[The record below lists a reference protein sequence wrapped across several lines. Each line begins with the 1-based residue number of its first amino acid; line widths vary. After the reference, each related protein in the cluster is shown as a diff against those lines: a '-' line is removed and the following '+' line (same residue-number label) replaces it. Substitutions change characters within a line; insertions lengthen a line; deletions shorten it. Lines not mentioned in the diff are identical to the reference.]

1 MAFDAGTIIARMDLD
16 DREFDRKLR
25 ADVARIE
32 EFEKRSHEVKLGVGV
47 DEQGMAHARESIKR
61 LDQQVTQDARRR
73 GGLLSMLAGGGKSIL
88 GAAGP
93 GFNTGLASRLLSART
108 AGIVGAG
115 GIGLGALPA
124 LAGAGLAGGV
134 GLAGVGVAAGLG
146 MQVAAPAM
154 GLAQKQSQAQQALAA
169 AATPAQRQ
177 AAQAQLAAINKQ
189 AAQLSPALHSVFT
202 SITGFQK
209 WWEGFTKSL
218 APMIAG
224 PARIITSTIEHLG
237 PVIRQVFGGAMTL
250 ITPFVRGLGDVVRM
264 IGPGLGQAF
273 RAAAPLMR
281 PLLDG
286 IGMLVRGVLPGL
298 VSLLRAARPAMDA
311 FGSVLG
317 TIGRGLGGMLT
328 AMAPAIKASSIILR
342 GLGDLLGALFPIV
355 GKLAGAFARNLAP
368 VFTELVGVVRQLLP
382 FLRPIG
388 DVLAKLAGAILR
400 DLVALL
406 RPLAELLVR
415 IAPSFDILARA
426 LGQTFDILENVGVFG
441 VLAGALER
449 LARPLARLIN
459 DLVRQLAPILPVL
472 IQSFGLLLDI
482 LVQLTAAGLAGVING
497 LDWLIR
503 HVPGLVPIVV
513 ASWLAFKGYQ
523 MVATWVGVARKAI
536 EWLTAEETINRAKS
550 IADMV
555 VKVAK
560 TIWSTGVIVAS
571 YVAQAAAAT
580 AAFIAENIATLGII
594 AGIALLVAAIIYLAT
609 HWRQVW
615 GEVKRLAK
623 DAWDFLTHGWG
634 QVLIPQLY
642 VIRKVVEFVRDHW
655 RQAWNDITGAARD
668 AWNVIQRIGGSIAN
682 LFTRTLPGVFHD
694 GVNSISSAW
703 SRLGNVLKGPVN
715 WVIGNVINGLI
726 RAFDWVS
733 SKVGGP
739 NIKIVPQLARG
750 GKLPGFGGGDIL
762 PALLEPGETVVSKEH
777 SRTPVARAL
786 FEAMGVP
793 GYQQGGVAPGHP
805 LRPRSLGQAAPHA
818 GLGGLGQAIGGVFHK
833 AADVGKIMAAVT
845 SGNSKALSNAIIDM
859 IPGGVGGA
867 TAMMAQLLTAE
878 PHKLLQEIVHKLIGL
893 GSVSGSGASIVRYAE
908 SFLGKIP
915 YVWGG
920 TSVPGGADCSG
931 FVQAIYRH
939 FGIMAPRTSE
949 AQGTWVQR
957 GAPRAG
963 GLAFY
968 DSPAGGAPPG
978 HVAIVRNAT
987 SVISQGGG
995 MGPTLMGLHGMPLMY
1010 TGVPPGGF
1018 GTGGRGVNATGPL
1031 QLFARRLLASYGWA
1045 GQWPAFNA
1053 LEMSEAGWDPRIVNP
1068 SSGAYG
1074 IPQAL
1079 PGSKM
1084 ASAGADWRTSGYT
1097 QLRWMMNYIR
1107 TNGNFHDPAS
1117 AWAFHQRNNWYDQ
1130 GGWLSP
1136 EAMLNGTGRPEA
1148 VLNPGQSQAFLNL
1161 SEAAHRLSRGG
1172 GGGGGGALMRDVHL
1186 MLPEGTTLAEAL
1198 REIGWALRTTRQ
1210 QSFTGVPGG

>member
-1 MAFDAGTIIARMDLD
+1 
-16 DREFDRKLR
+16 
-25 ADVARIE
+25 
-32 EFEKRSHEVKLGVGV
+32 
-47 DEQGMAHARESIKR
+47 
-61 LDQQVTQDARRR
+61 
-73 GGLLSMLAGGGKSIL
+73 
-88 GAAGP
+88 
-93 GFNTGLASRLLSART
+93 
-108 AGIVGAG
+108 
-115 GIGLGALPA
+115 
-124 LAGAGLAGGV
+124 
-134 GLAGVGVAAGLG
+134 
-146 MQVAAPAM
+146 
-154 GLAQKQSQAQQALAA
+154 
-169 AATPAQRQ
+169 
-177 AAQAQLAAINKQ
+177 
-189 AAQLSPALHSVFT
+189 
-202 SITGFQK
+202 
-209 WWEGFTKSL
+209 
-218 APMIAG
+218 
-224 PARIITSTIEHLG
+224 
-237 PVIRQVFGGAMTL
+237 
-250 ITPFVRGLGDVVRM
+250 
-264 IGPGLGQAF
+264 
-273 RAAAPLMR
+273 
-281 PLLDG
+281 
-286 IGMLVRGVLPGL
+286 
-298 VSLLRAARPAMDA
+298 
-311 FGSVLG
+311 
-317 TIGRGLGGMLT
+317 
-328 AMAPAIKASSIILR
+328 
-342 GLGDLLGALFPIV
+342 
-355 GKLAGAFARNLAP
+355 
-368 VFTELVGVVRQLLP
+368 
-382 FLRPIG
+382 
-388 DVLAKLAGAILR
+388 
-400 DLVALL
+400 
-406 RPLAELLVR
+406 
-415 IAPSFDILARA
+415 
-426 LGQTFDILENVGVFG
+426 
-441 VLAGALER
+441 
-449 LARPLARLIN
+449 
-459 DLVRQLAPILPVL
+459 
-472 IQSFGLLLDI
+472 
-482 LVQLTAAGLAGVING
+482 
-497 LDWLIR
+497 
-503 HVPGLVPIVV
+503 
-513 ASWLAFKGYQ
+513 
-523 MVATWVGVARKAI
+523 
-536 EWLTAEETINRAKS
+536 
-550 IADMV
+550 MV

-560 TIWSTGVIVAS
+560 QIWSTGVIVAS

-580 AAFIAENIATLGII
+580 AAFIAENAATLGII

-615 GEVKRLAK
+615 GEVRRLAK

-642 VIRKVVEFVRDHW
+642 VIRKVVEFVRAHW
-655 RQAWNDITGAARD
+655 RQAWGDITGAARD
-668 AWNVIQRIGGSIAN
+668 AWGVIQRIGGSIAN

-777 SRTPVARAL
+777 SRTPAAQAL

-793 GYQQGGVAPGHP
+793 GYQQGGVAAGHP

-818 GLGGLGQAIGGVFHK
+818 GLGGLGQAIGGIFHK

-845 SGNSKALSNAIIDM
+845 SGNTRALTNAIIDM

-878 PHKLLQEIVHKLIGL
+878 PHKLLQEIVHKLISL
-893 GSVSGSGASIVRYAE
+893 GEVSGSGAAIVRYAE

-931 FVQAIYRH
+931 FTQAVYRH

-1045 GQWPAFNA
+1045 GQWPSFNA
-1053 LEMSEAGWDPRIVNP
+1053 LEMSEAGWDPLIVNP

-1107 TNGNFHDPAS
+1107 TNPHFHDPAS
-1117 AWAFHQRNNWYDQ
+1117 AWAFHQRNNWYDR

-1161 SEAAHRLSRGG
+1161 AEAAHQMSRGSS
-1172 GGGGGGALMRDVHL
+1172 GGGALMRDVHL

-1210 QSFTGVPGG
+1210 QSFTGVSGG